1 MKAFWQQLDEAQQK
15 WLMVLGVFV
24 LLVVAYVGVWE
35 PLSQSRDAKRE
46 EVAYHQA
53 TLNWLKEI
61 EPNLRMLQAQRQSTG
76 IDINQSLLSLTD
88 QTARAAGLA
97 GALSRIEPV
106 NADQVNVWL
115 DGAPFGVMMNW
126 LSRLS
131 VDSGVRVEE
140 LTVNRSGDQAQVDAR
155 VNLMIDR

>member
-1 MKAFWQQLDEAQQK
+1 MKTFWLQLDEAQQR
-15 WLMVLGVFV
+15 WLMILGVFIF
-24 LLVVAYVGVWE
+24 LVVLYVGVWE
-35 PLSQSRDAKRE
+35 PLSQSADTKRE

-53 TLNWLKEI
+53 TLNWLREI
-61 EPNLRMLQAQRQSTG
+61 EPNLRALQAQRQSAA
-76 IDINQSLLSLTD
+76 IDVNQSLLSLAD

-97 GALSRIEPV
+97 GALARIEPV
-106 NADQVNVWL
+106 NTDQVSVWL
-115 DGAPFGVMMNW
+115 DGAPFGMMMNW

-140 LTVNRSGDQAQVDAR
+140 LTVNRSDNETSVDAR